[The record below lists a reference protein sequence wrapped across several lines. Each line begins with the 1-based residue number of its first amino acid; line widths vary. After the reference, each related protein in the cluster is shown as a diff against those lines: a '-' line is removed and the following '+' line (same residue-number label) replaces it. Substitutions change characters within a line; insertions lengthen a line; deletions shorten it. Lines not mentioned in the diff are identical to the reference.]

1 MYRPTSNLA
10 AEPSDAQ
17 KALAA
22 APGYFMTWYTIKS
35 VGLVA
40 VSCWLA
46 YQLGKARSARNH

>member
-1 MYRPTSNLA
+1 MYRPTYLA
-10 AEPSDAQ
+10 AEPTDAQ

-46 YQLGKARSARNH
+46 YQLGKARSAPKR